1 MTLSV
6 QRQIFISCFS
16 VITSVYNDSFLA
28 LLLCLSRAEHS
39 HQVKHPCCASLKW
52 FLLSGEPKKNLFINP
67 VNRKRDLR
75 NGWVVNYRQKRR
87 ASLAYERTVHLVD
100 PGLFKWF
107 DSDQVLTEVNVF
119 LNMYEADVLTAIC
132 VNYLCTV
139 SVPRNP
145 LSVQTT
151 AVLDS
156 FILTYELLTLTADLL
171 LCDCGSLHTVIY
183 ALYCCPW
190 SIMCTVSI

>member
-1 MTLSV
+1 M
-6 QRQIFISCFS
+6 
-16 VITSVYNDSFLA
+16 
-28 LLLCLSRAEHS
+28 
-39 HQVKHPCCASLKW
+39 
-52 FLLSGEPKKNLFINP
+52 
-67 VNRKRDLR
+67 
-75 NGWVVNYRQKRR
+75 VNYRQKRR
-87 ASLAYERTVHLVD
+87 ASPAYERTVHLVD

-119 LNMYEADVLTAIC
+119 LNMYEADVFTAIC

-183 ALYCCPW
+183 ALYCCPDHL
-190 SIMCTVSI
+190 CARYQYKYKGPQN